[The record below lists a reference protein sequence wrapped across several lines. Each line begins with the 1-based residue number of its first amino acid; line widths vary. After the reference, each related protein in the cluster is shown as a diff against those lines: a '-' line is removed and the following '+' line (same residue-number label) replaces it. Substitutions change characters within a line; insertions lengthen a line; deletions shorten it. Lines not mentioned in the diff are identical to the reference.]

1 MTRSFL
7 SAGALAHA
15 MSRRPP
21 KRPAACGPGRAARA
35 AGLFSKMQEIPF
47 IMYHSFAGLVKR
59 KPPIPPGGKKF
70 LKKGVKVAFL
80 RKFWLMRGYG

>member
-1 MTRSFL
+1 
-7 SAGALAHA
+7 

-21 KRPAACGPGRAARA
+21 ERPAACGPGRAARA

-59 KPPIPPGGKKF
+59 GGLIPPCRKKF
-70 LKKGVKVAFL
+70 LKIGAKVAFL
-80 RKFWLMRGYG
+80 RKFWPVRGYG